1 MTLLKKTKKERY
13 NTLAEIESVL
23 LGDNPFFGVD
33 HLSNERARL
42 KAAYSQNFDN
52 IHDVIQYSLQ
62 LGAKGMVVSTHPK
75 LKELIEY
82 LRLKS
87 EDMID
92 KINFFPI
99 IPYTQGYVLK
109 INEKGI
115 VKTLLDIVNPPT
127 SLQNKLK
134 ILAKSSLLAIRKDL
148 FELFKFFIDIELLH
162 LSDVNIKAVF
172 LHDVL
177 TDLALSL
184 NLKSLFETFQN
195 HLHDKYSIEAGLITK
210 NFPILAGHLTDWD
223 LKFSTIMTSFNKAGF
238 QMNPS
243 KQSCENCLVNYN
255 GNVIAMSVLAGGY
268 LSAQEAYQYILSQP
282 KIRTVVIG
290 LSSVDHAKNIFEVF
304 VNKKNTF

>member
-1 MTLLKKTKKERY
+1 M
-13 NTLAEIESVL
+13 AEIDSVL
-23 LGDNPFFGVD
+23 LGDNAFFGVD
-33 HLSNERARL
+33 HLSNERARI
-42 KAAYSQNFDN
+42 KAAHSQNFDN
-52 IHDVIQYSLQ
+52 IYDVIQYSLQ

-75 LKELIEY
+75 LKELIDY

-92 KINFFPI
+92 KINFFPV

-115 VKTLLDIVNPPT
+115 VKTLMDIVNPPT

-148 FELFKFFIDIELLH
+148 FELFKFFIDIELLP
-162 LSDVNIKAVF
+162 LCDVNIKTVF
-172 LHDVL
+172 LHDIL

-184 NLKSLFETFQN
+184 NLKSLFETFQT
-195 HLHDKYSIEAGLITK
+195 HLHDKYSVEAGLITK
-210 NFPILAGHLTDWD
+210 NFPILAGHLIDWD

-243 KQSCENCLVNYN
+243 MQSCENCLVNYN
-255 GNVIAMSVLAGGY
+255 GNIIAMSVLAGGY
-268 LSAQEAYQYILSQP
+268 LSVQEAYQYILSQP